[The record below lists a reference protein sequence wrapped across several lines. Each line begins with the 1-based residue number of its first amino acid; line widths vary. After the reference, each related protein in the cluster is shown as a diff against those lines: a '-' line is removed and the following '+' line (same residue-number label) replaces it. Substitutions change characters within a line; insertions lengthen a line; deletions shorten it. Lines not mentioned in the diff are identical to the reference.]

1 MEEGFGQSGSNET
14 ITRRAFF
21 LLSLWAAGI
30 LMLFAVGGY
39 FGVRQLKGYRE
50 ETERFRQTWIAGDM
64 VEAGAPTPELA
75 LPPGAE
81 PAEVRV
87 GVYINRI
94 GEFSLRESGWTA
106 EFDIWFRW
114 TGDGVKPGEDFEIV
128 NGQVDSREKMEE
140 YSNGRER
147 YERYRVKARLTKY
160 FDPSRF
166 PFSDEVLSLQ
176 VEDRL
181 NGAKTMRYVADERD
195 SGISNL
201 GVPRSLNITNSLAV
215 VKLHDYRSGLGDPR
229 SSAGAGDIHSRF
241 IFSML
246 VDPPSLAI
254 YIPMYQALFASIA
267 IALIVFFIKPTHVD
281 PRFGLGI
288 GAFFAAVGNNIAVV
302 SILPQSKQITLAGMV
317 NAAGL
322 ATILLTLV
330 QSAISLFI
338 LDTMGLNRLR
348 RLFDRV
354 SFVVFLTGYAVVNLL
369 LPLAASV

>member
-330 QSAISLFI
+330 QSAISLYI
-338 LDTMGLNRLR
+338 LDTMGLTRLR

>member
-229 SSAGAGDIHSRF
+229 SLAGERDIHSRF

>member
-1 MEEGFGQSGSNET
+1 
-14 ITRRAFF
+14 
-21 LLSLWAAGI
+21 
-30 LMLFAVGGY
+30 
-39 FGVRQLKGYRE
+39 
-50 ETERFRQTWIAGDM
+50 
-64 VEAGAPTPELA
+64 

-81 PAEVRV
+81 PVEVRV

>member
-288 GAFFAAVGNNIAVV
+288 GAFFAAVGNNLAVV